1 MCKRFAKQE
10 SSGRSSRNS
19 WMRSPGDDDRT
30 PPELRPGSHSG
41 HPVYSDSSRRN
52 SGRTR
57 HLPGTL
63 PGHNVSRKTHNEK
76 FSLKSY
82 QDILKILYLG

>member
-19 WMRSPGDDDRT
+19 WMRSPGDEDRT

-63 PGHNVSRKTHNEK
+63 PGHNVSSIKMGVEKDRNFFEFPAIYLVNE
-76 FSLKSY
+76 
-82 QDILKILYLG
+82 